1 MALPTLH
8 HSCPKCGAAAVR
20 PTYCPGAQRLL
31 KCWRSAYEMFQE
43 HLHFCCLT
51 CAYEWLADCVRP
63 GQVPAPMFDT
73 GGIEEGLI
81 A

>member
-1 MALPTLH
+1 
-8 HSCPKCGAAAVR
+8 
-20 PTYCPGAQRLL
+20 
-31 KCWRSAYEMFQE
+31 MFQE